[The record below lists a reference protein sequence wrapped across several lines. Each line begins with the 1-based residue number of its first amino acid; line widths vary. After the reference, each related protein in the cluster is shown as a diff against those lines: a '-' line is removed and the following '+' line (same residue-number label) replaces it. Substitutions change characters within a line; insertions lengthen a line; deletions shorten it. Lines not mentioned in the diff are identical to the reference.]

1 MSMTS
6 TQLHQEYYNAKQLK
20 LPLTYEVLI
29 PYDSEVRTFDE
40 VFRRVDIKKYLVEG
54 SPKGRTGYNPVN
66 MFKLIMFCQMEKITS
81 LRAMAKAAQND
92 IRLMWLTDE
101 TKPSHDTIKRFME
114 DHLKGNLETLFH
126 EINQTM
132 IEEEAIDP
140 TRLFIDG
147 TKIEANANRYQFVWK
162 GSIEKFRDKLFKKVT
177 KVIEGINQRLELE
190 GVFFRIQESYQ
201 TDDLKKIQAYLET
214 EVERHEIKFVS
225 GKGTRKSAIQRD
237 YEEIATNLEKLI
249 EYEKYLAVI
258 GPDRNSCAK
267 TDGDATFMRMKEDHM
282 RNGQLKAGYN
292 VQIGVADEYILHVDI
307 FQDRSDYQTFIPF
320 LKGYNQA
327 YGEYPKYPV
336 ADAGY
341 GGLKNYRYV
350 KSNNM
355 EIVQKYTMYGKDTK
369 EKKYCEDPTRPVNF
383 KKDEEGN
390 YFDANGEKLIF
401 LWHSK
406 KGHDVYEAPVS
417 KKRYDINEA
426 LWAFQKEAR
435 ENLESKWG
443 IELRIQRSIQVEGTF
458 GVLKEDFRFR
468 RFRRRGIQNVKF
480 EFLLLAIGYNL
491 SKYHNKK
498 YRVTA

>member
-1 MSMTS
+1 MTS
-6 TQLHQEYYNAKQLK
+6 TPLHQEYYNAKQLK
-20 LPLTYEVLI
+20 LPLDYEVLI
-29 PYDSEVRTFDE
+29 PYDSEARTFDE
-40 VFRRVDIKKYLVEG
+40 VFRRIEIKKYLVEG
-54 SPKGRTGYNPVN
+54 SSKGRTGYNPVN
-66 MFKLIMFCQMEKITS
+66 MFKLILFCQMEKITS

-114 DHLKGNLETLFH
+114 DHLKGNIEELFQ
-126 EINQTM
+126 ELNQVL
-132 IEEEAIDP
+132 IREEAID
-140 TRLFIDG
+140 TTNLFIDG

-162 GSIEKFRDKLFKKVT
+162 GSIEKFREKLIKKT
-177 KVIEGINQRLELE
+177 SKVIERINQRLELE
-190 GVFFRIQESYQ
+190 GVYFPIQTDYQ
-201 TDDLKKIQAYLET
+201 PDDLKKTLAYLGN
-214 EVERHEIKFVS
+214 EVERQEIKFVS

-237 YEEIATNLEKLI
+237 YEDIAAHLEKLT
-249 EYEKYLAVI
+249 EYEKYLAII

-267 TDGDATFMRMKEDHM
+267 TDPDATYMRMKEDHM

-320 LKGYNQA
+320 LEGYYEA
-327 YGEYPKYPV
+327 YGEYPKHPV

-355 EIVQKYTMYGKDTK
+355 AIVQKYTMYAKDTK
-369 EKKYCEDPTRPVNF
+369 DKKWMEDPTRPVNF
-383 KKDEEGN
+383 QKDAEGN
-390 YFDANGEKLIF
+390 YVDVNQEKLIF

-417 KKRYDINEA
+417 KKRYDINEE

-435 ENLESKWG
+435 ENLESIEG

-480 EFLLLAIGYNL
+480 EFILLAIGYNL

-498 YRVTA
+498 NRVTA